1 MARRGTS
8 PHNFTISPVT
18 RVAGETFATGLQD
31 RRTVHDVAIFARA
44 HNSSTRAKIN
54 RGGTCL
60 PLAWQG
66 WVFFFSWILIVP
78 LGVRFL
84 APGSKPMRWAFIAA
98 MVILLLV
105 ICYWKGE
112 PTGRRWN
119 SGDGN

>member
-1 MARRGTS
+1 MNTDK
-8 PHNFTISPVT
+8 PQYWF
-18 RVAGETFATGLQD
+18 
-31 RRTVHDVAIFARA
+31 
-44 HNSSTRAKIN
+44 RAK
-54 RGGTCL
+54 RYGLGWGL

-78 LGVRFL
+78 LGLRILPL
-84 APGSKPMRWAFIAA
+84 ATKPMRLVFIAA

-105 ICYWKGE
+105 VCYWKGE